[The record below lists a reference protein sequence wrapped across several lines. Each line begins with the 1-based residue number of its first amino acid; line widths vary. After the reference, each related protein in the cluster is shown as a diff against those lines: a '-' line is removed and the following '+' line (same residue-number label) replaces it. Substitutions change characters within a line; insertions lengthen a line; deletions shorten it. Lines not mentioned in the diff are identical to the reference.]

1 MKTDVFQSCGHCWVF
16 QICWHIECSTFTVS
30 SFRIWNSS
38 TGIPSPPLALFVV
51 MLSKAHLTSQS
62 RMSGSRLVITPSW
75 CVSNYL
81 SVYFQGPHPMTSVL
95 VPLSDFQRMS
105 ICMYGVNLVGALNV
119 FLPIPSP
126 SRFQIRI
133 SHAGHLRK
141 ILEGGSEATA
151 IFPLWRLAQGQVLTD
166 KRLTSLAC
174 CLRLLPLLP
183 GLLQLFY
190 DLGWMQVQ
198 LHGGGIRLS
207 RKSPISWRWEV
218 ETNTGSRLSFSFFAP
233 VFSSLLLVLLT
244 SGPAPDTEAAG
255 LHRVL
260 SQVPWL
266 CYPHNSSFCFSSLNF
281 NSCSH

>member
-1 MKTDVFQSCGHCWVF
+1 M
-16 QICWHIECSTFTVS
+16 
-30 SFRIWNSS
+30 
-38 TGIPSPPLALFVV
+38 
-51 MLSKAHLTSQS
+51 
-62 RMSGSRLVITPSW
+62 
-75 CVSNYL
+75 
-81 SVYFQGPHPMTSVL
+81 
-95 VPLSDFQRMS
+95 
-105 ICMYGVNLVGALNV
+105 

-133 SHAGHLRK
+133 SHAGRLRK

-151 IFPLWRLAQGQVLTD
+151 IFPLWRLAQGQVPLQLLPVTD
-166 KRLTSLAC
+166 KRLTLSAC

-207 RKSPISWRWEV
+207 RKWPISWRWEV
-218 ETNTGSRLSFSFFAP
+218 ETDTGSRLSFSFFAP

-244 SGPAPDTEAAG
+244 SGPAPDTEATG
-255 LHRVL
+255 LHRLL

-266 CYPHNSSFCFSSLNF
+266 CYPHNSSFIFFLEF
-281 NSCSH
+281 